1 MIRRPPRSTLFPYTT
16 LFRSRQGGA
25 ALVVAVGGALHDG
38 GVRAEGGVVH
48 ERPPVD
54 LTEVDAGLHAVAQ
67 RLQAAGGV
75 LAVQAEVEGEV
86 VAGARADDQEGRSV
100 QIGRASCRERV

>member
-16 LFRSRQGGA
+16 LFRS
-25 ALVVAVGGALHDG
+25 
-38 GVRAEGGVVH
+38 
-48 ERPPVD
+48 PVD

-75 LAVQAEVEGEV
+75 LAVQSEVEGEV
-86 VAGARADDQEGRSV
+86 VAGARADDQKGHPVLGRDLRDQRLRTVPAGHTEQVRPAGEGVPGQLLDVGPRPV
-100 QIGRASCRERV
+100 